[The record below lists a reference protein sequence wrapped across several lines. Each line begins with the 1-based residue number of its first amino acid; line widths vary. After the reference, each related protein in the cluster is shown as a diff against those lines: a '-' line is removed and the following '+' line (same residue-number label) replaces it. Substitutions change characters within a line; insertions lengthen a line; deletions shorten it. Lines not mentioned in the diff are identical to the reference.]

1 VSVSWF
7 VALALAGAAS
17 IEEPRAC
24 AIGAKPGPFAL
35 LDQRYLPRT
44 LDEFAVDRAL
54 VLVFTTCECPLAGKA
69 MPRIAELAATYRE
82 RGVRFALVNADPNE
96 TVADA
101 ATFALA
107 HGVIV
112 PVLDDPKMAAARA
125 LGVTHS
131 PQVVVLDGSL
141 TLRYRGRVDA
151 STRVTGTAARAGRAD
166 LREAIDDVLANG
178 KVRVAETPVEG
189 CVLTLERP
197 APPATPVTW
206 SQDVAPL
213 MHRHCAECHHDG
225 GQGPFALVAYED
237 VAKRAAMIAEV
248 VRQKRMPPWF
258 GTTGSEDF
266 ANHRG
271 LEDREIRT
279 LEAFAAQGAPVGDL
293 DRAPPAPT
301 FAPREWRIGEPDLVL
316 TQLGRA
322 ELPASGIV
330 PYHYT
335 VFPHLFTED
344 TWVEAVEIKGANPRV
359 LHHCNL
365 AFYELGQKFK
375 MENFITGLVPGGD
388 PMDLDPGTAV
398 LIPAGSVLGAE
409 IHYVT
414 SGKPEVDEVSVA
426 LRFPK
431 TKVRKRLHC
440 HQIADFRFA
449 IPPGAEAHAVSA
461 STHAEGRLARGRRVR
476 PHASARTRHDVRR
489 EHAGRRAR
497 DAARGAELRLRVAA
511 VLSLSARRQVLPGRH
526 AHRRD
531 GALRQL
537 GVQRVQ
543 PRSVR
548 DREVRPA
555 DDGRDDVR
563 LLLLRRRSRG
573 PCSRRRREERHA
585 ARLKERA
592 SAPVRPVVRGH
603 GG

>member
-1 VSVSWF
+1 MVDRARRALAVSVSWF

-449 IPPGAEAHAVSA
+449 IPPGAEAHAVNA
-461 STHAEGRLARGRRVR
+461 SRTLKADSRAVGVFVHMHLRGRDM
-476 PHASARTRHDVRR
+476 TF
-489 EHAGRRAR
+489 
-497 DAARGAELRLRVAA
+497 VANT
-511 VLSLSARRQVLPGRH
+511 P
-526 AHRRD
+526 D
-531 GALRQL
+531 GARETLLVVPNYDFEWQQSYRYPREGKFFPAGTRIDVTAHFDNSAFNVFNPDPSATVKFGRQTTDEMMY
-537 GVQRVQ
+537 GFFFYV
-543 PRSVR
+543 
-548 DREVRPA
+548 
-555 DDGRDDVR
+555 
-563 LLLLRRRSRG
+563 
-573 PCSRRRREERHA
+573 EEA
-585 ARLKERA
+585 EDLALNVDAKN
-592 SAPVRPVVRGH
+592 GTQLD
-603 GG
+603 